1 MIDRVILNY
10 FVPFTNGKFVA
21 SCLMTSPDV
30 IGKATT
36 LNDYTNWVNNEY
48 SDIDFWWI
56 DSDHNWFNTTNWID
70 YIKPEVFE
78 DQYKFYTCH
87 EDYTALYVKRLLP
100 SARIISIVPDLELCK
115 SNYLKKNWIQ
125 QQPIFEDSRVYKE
138 FQAFNCLDDLVI
150 NQVDLFKESS
160 FIKTIEYLSNGL
172 NITVDMEEILAYR
185 NIYFA
190 HPMNQIT

>member
-30 IGKATT
+30 IGQPHE
-36 LNDYTNWVNNEY
+36 LNDTINWINNEY
-48 SDIDFWWI
+48 SDIDFWWL
-56 DSDHNWFNTTNWID
+56 DHEHDWFNTTNWRD
-70 YIKPEVFE
+70 YLRPGVF
-78 DQYKFYTCH
+78 DDRYKFYTCH

-125 QQPIFEDSRVYKE
+125 QQPVFEDSRVYKE
-138 FQAFNCLDDLVI
+138 FRAFNCLKDLTI
-150 NQVDLFKESS
+150 NQVDLFEESS
-160 FIKTIEYLSNGL
+160 FIKTIEYLAKGL
-172 NITVDMEEILAYR
+172 DITIDMEEVLVYR
-185 NIYFA
+185 DMYFA
-190 HPMNQIT
+190 HPMNQI